1 MTPPDPRVART
12 RAAVLD
18 ATADLLADVGFERI
32 TVDAIAERVG
42 CARSTIYRNWEHPA
56 DVLIDGFRQLCR
68 THVPP
73 DLGSLEAELTAFGHS
88 LAVALTEEPMGR
100 ALPSLIGAAA
110 HDDQL
115 RTLLAEFSAE
125 RRAESLVVLERAVL
139 RGEVATDADLEAPLV
154 RFVSPFFM
162 HRLVTGLPLD
172 DAFVAAQVDAC
183 CRELGVP

>member
-1 MTPPDPRVART
+1 MTPPDPRVTRT

-68 THVPP
+68 SHVPP
-73 DLGSLEAELTAFGHS
+73 DLGSLREELTAFGRS
-88 LAVALTEEPMGR
+88 LARSLSDEPMGR

-110 HDDQL
+110 HDERL

-125 RRAESLVVLERAVL
+125 RRAESLVVLERAVA
-139 RGEVATDADLEAPLV
+139 RGEVAAGTDLEAPLI
-154 RFVSPFFM
+154 RFVAPFFM
-162 HRLVTGLPLD
+162 HRLVTDLPLD

-183 CRELGVP
+183 CRELAVR